1 MKIDRRRFLALG
13 LGVTAGTAFT
23 PLPWKLTDDI
33 SIWTQNWRWLPVPE
47 DGEAVYETSACTLC
61 PGGCGISVRK
71 IGDRVVKIEG
81 LAGHPVNDGGICA
94 LGISGPQLLYGGNRI
109 TSPMKRS
116 GKRGQNKWTPVTWDE
131 AIEEVTGQI
140 NSLVEGES
148 QESIACIAGA
158 DRGTTPMLFKRLLAA
173 LGSPNFMTVPSMAD
187 SYSTVIRKMQGAT
200 GAVDPAFD
208 FDNTGFLLSFGCGIV
223 EGWGSPL
230 RMIRAANAWKAK
242 KIPMVQVE
250 PRLSGTAAFTR
261 NLLAVKP
268 GTEADLALGLASVIV
283 SENLY
288 SNQAAGAAGFAG
300 FAAMVKQSHDI
311 GTVSAKTGLTAK
323 AIEDLARK
331 FANPANRSL
340 AVCGRGK
347 GTVPG
352 SMREF
357 MSVHAL
363 NALVGRVDATGGVFA
378 VNATDYIAWAKD
390 GVMTAGTAGKT
401 RIDEAGS
408 GGFTLTDSLL
418 NRLPGKITEG
428 GASVGLLLVSEA
440 NPLYSLG
447 HTEKVKAAFKNIPYI
462 VSFSSYMDDTTR
474 MADIVLPNHS
484 YLERYEDIPVRAGLM
499 NPLINLAKPVTAP
512 QYDTRN
518 AGDVVISIAKALEG
532 DVAGAFPWENY
543 EECLAQTLG
552 DKWETMKEKGYWS
565 GGTFPLS
572 GRGFAFPAEL
582 PEAQALSGDEKEFP
596 LVLVPK
602 ESMGLWSGPA
612 GSPPFALKTVP
623 DTELKGQD
631 TVVEIHPKTGGGLGL
646 VDGKPG
652 VLTTEAGSANVR
664 VSFFEGIMEGVVA
677 IPRGL
682 GHQAFGKYLADKG
695 VNVGAL
701 IAPSEDP
708 VSGLDA
714 ATVTRASLKRA

>member
-47 DGEAVYETSACTLC
+47 DGETTYETSACTLC

-71 IGDRVVKIEG
+71 IKDRVVKIEG
-81 LAGHPVNDGGICA
+81 LSGHPVNDGNICA
-94 LGISGPQLLYGGNRI
+94 LGISGPQLLYGGDRI
-109 TSPMKRS
+109 TSPMKRT
-116 GKRGQNKWTPVTWDE
+116 GKRGQNKWEPLSWDE

-140 NSLVEGES
+140 NALVEGEN
-148 QESIACIAGA
+148 QESIACITGS
-158 DRGTTPMLFKRLLAA
+158 DRGTTAMLFKRLLAA
-173 LGSPNFMTVPSMAD
+173 LGSPNFITVPSMAD
-187 SYSTVIRKMQGAT
+187 SYSTAIRKMQGAT
-200 GAVDPAFD
+200 GAVDAAFD
-208 FDNTGFLLSFGCGIV
+208 FDNTGFLLSFGSGIV

-230 RMIRAANAWKAK
+230 RMIRAANAWKEK
-242 KIPMVQVE
+242 KAQMVQVE
-250 PRLSGTAAFTR
+250 ARLSCTAAFTR

-268 GTEADLALGLASVIV
+268 GTEADLALALASVIV

-288 SNQAAGAAGFAG
+288 SGQAAGAEGFAG
-300 FAAMVKQSHDI
+300 FAVMVKQNFSAA
-311 GTVSAKTGLTAK
+311 TVSEKTGLTVK

-340 AVCGRGK
+340 AVCGQGK
-347 GTVPG
+347 GTAPG

-357 MSVHAL
+357 MAVHAL
-363 NALVGRVDATGGVFA
+363 NALVGRINATGGVFA
-378 VNATDYIAWAKD
+378 VTPPDYIAWAND
-390 GVMTAGTAGKT
+390 AVMAGAAGKT

-408 GGFTLTDSLL
+408 GAFPHSASLL
-418 NRLPGKITEG
+418 NRLPGKLTDG
-428 GASVGLLLVSEA
+428 GASIGLLLVSEA
-440 NPLYSLG
+440 NPMYDLG
-447 HTEKVKAAFKNIPYI
+447 LTDKVKAAFKNIPYI
-462 VSFSSYMDDTTR
+462 VSFSTTMDDTTR

-484 YLERYEDIPVRAGLM
+484 YLERYEDIPVRGGLM
-499 NPLINLAKPVTAP
+499 KPLVNLAKPVTAP

-532 DVAGAFPWENY
+532 NVAEAFPWENY

-552 DKWETMKEKGYWS
+552 DKFESMKEKGFWE
-565 GGTFPLS
+565 GDALALA
-572 GRGFAFPAEL
+572 GRGFAFPAEI
-582 PEAQALSGDEKEFP
+582 PPAPALGGDEKALP
-596 LVLVPK
+596 LVLVSK
-602 ESMGLWSGPA
+602 ESMRLWSGPSA
-612 GSPPFALKTVP
+612 SPPFALKTVP

-631 TVVEIHPKTGGGLGL
+631 TVVEIHPKTGASLGL
-646 VDGKPG
+646 ADGKPA
-652 VLTTEAGSANVR
+652 VITTESGSARVR
-664 VSFFEGIMEGVVA
+664 VSFFEGIMEGIVA

-682 GHQAFGKYLADKG
+682 GHQAFGKHLADKG
-695 VNVGAL
+695 VHVGAL

-714 ATVTRASLKRA
+714 ATISRASLKRA